1 MSNRLGNNRSHELR
15 LWEIFLE
22 RLEELERLH
31 GLDRMKVKT
40 VPCELG
46 FSITVGGIGYTISLP
61 PTEHPLRVI
70 IAQGDDAQK
79 TLSFKET
86 RYILLQAIEEIEGQ
100 IHWVAWD
107 KERWAEIE
115 ADVQPLEEEDEEEQE
130 FTEVNFG
137 DGPGGF
143 KAWE

>member
-1 MSNRLGNNRSHELR
+1 MSNFLSNNQSHELK
-15 LWEIFLE
+15 LWEIFLA
-22 RLEELERLH
+22 RLKELEGLG
-31 GLDRMKVKT
+31 GLDRLKVKP
-40 VPCELG
+40 VLYG
-46 FSITVGGIGYTISLP
+46 FSITVGGIDYVVSLP
-61 PTEHPLRVI
+61 PTVYPLRVI
-70 IAQGDDAQK
+70 IAQGKDAQK
-79 TLSFKET
+79 TLSFKDT

-100 IHWVAWD
+100 IHWIEWD

-130 FTEVNFG
+130 FTEVNLG